1 MIWIVAGG
9 KKRLFFGCWAAAKRC
24 TESKSSNSKGRS
36 RPGNDMFFVCF
47 WWRLDC
53 WQMSKS
59 PEALVMANP
68 GLHWVGGILLAKK
81 YEDAWRASAPIPAVE
96 THRKFELL
104 SIQLVCR
111 GFRDDFASCFRRI
124 SHFSFSST
132 PLQLL
137 KQPMLLPNASV
148 STSDNHS
155 SLERQ
160 RYTIPNEC

>member
-24 TESKSSNSKGRS
+24 TESKSSNSKGCS

-47 WWRLDC
+47 WWRFLW

-68 GLHWVGGILLAKK
+68 GLHWVGGILLAKRC
-81 YEDAWRASAPIPAVE
+81 EDAWRASAPIPAVE

-111 GFRDDFASCFRRI
+111 GFRDDFASCFEESTI
-124 SHFSFSST
+124 FHFFHT
-132 PLQLL
+132 LQLF
-137 KQPMLLPNASV
+137 KQPMLLPNAFV